1 MNPLIPIYQK
11 LVSVL
16 TQLRDTLMG
25 METSVEPTV
34 LAAPVATAPISK
46 IHIWALAIAVQEGA
60 KKTLNNPGNLKVSTL
75 TKSWG
80 ATKGFQAT
88 DGGWIAQFPT
98 PQAGETALENFLTL
112 GCQDELIAFHAPA
125 ARTLGG
131 FTQIY
136 AGNPPPEYEEAVGRA
151 LGCPLDTPISSFLN

>member
-1 MNPLIPIYQK
+1 MTLSTLVAQLK
-11 LVSVL
+11 LMLVALGIIKSMEIESVTPVVS
-16 TQLRDTLMG
+16 T
-25 METSVEPTV
+25 PT
-34 LAAPVATAPISK
+34 APAPVSK
-46 IHIWALAIAVQEGA
+46 IHIWALAVAVQEGA
-60 KKTLNNPGNLKVSTL
+60 KKSLNNPGNLKLTTL

-80 ATKGFQAT
+80 ATAGFAAE
-88 DGGWIAQFPT
+88 DGGIIAQFPT

-112 GCQDELIAFHAPA
+112 GCQDELVAFHAPE

-151 LGCPLDTPISSFLN
+151 LGCPLDTPISSFLT

>member
-1 MNPLIPIYQK
+1 MNSLIPLYQK
-11 LVSVL
+11 LILVL
-16 TQLRDTLMG
+16 TQLRNKMIA
-25 METSVEPTV
+25 METESVPPVVSTPTV
-34 LAAPVATAPISK
+34 PAPVSK
-46 IHIWALAIAVQEGA
+46 IHIWALAVAVQEGA
-60 KKTLNNPGNLKVSTL
+60 KKSLNNPGNLKYSTL
-75 TKSWG
+75 TASWG

-112 GCQDELIAFHAPA
+112 GCQDELVAFHAPE

-151 LGCPLDTPISSFLN
+151 LGCPLDTPISSFLS

>member
-34 LAAPVATAPISK
+34 LAAPVATAPISR

-75 TKSWG
+75 TEFG
-80 ATKGFQAT
+80 ARRKDFKRPTA
-88 DGGWIAQFPT
+88 DGSRSSRRRKQ
-98 PQAGETALENFLTL
+98 E
-112 GCQDELIAFHAPA
+112 
-125 ARTLGG
+125 R
-131 FTQIY
+131 
-136 AGNPPPEYEEAVGRA
+136 PPLR
-151 LGCPLDTPISSFLN
+151 IS